1 MMEHKE
7 YIREVPGSDTAVLLI
22 HGIVETPQHFRDL
35 LPVIPEDWSIC
46 NLLLDGHG
54 HTVKEFGRTSM
65 KKWKAQ
71 VNLRLEQ
78 LLRTHKQVLLIGHS
92 MGTLFSIQAALDHP
106 QRIGGLFLLAP
117 PLHVHFPPKT
127 MFLCLRTALGCK
139 DPAAVAL
146 RADCGLELTP
156 WLWRYIPWI
165 PRFLELLV
173 ECRRI
178 RRLYPRLNTPGM
190 CFLARRDE
198 LVSLRSRK
206 VLQQNPAMETY
217 VLEDSG
223 HFAYSGEDTLL
234 LQEKLKELMARYFS
248 APSREETP

>member
-1 MMEHKE
+1 MEHKE

-22 HGIVETPQHFRDL
+22 HGINGTPLHFRDL
-35 LPVIPEDWSIC
+35 LPLIPERWSVC
-46 NLLLDGHG
+46 NMLLDGHG
-54 HTVKEFGRTSM
+54 YGVKEFGRTSM

-71 VNLRLEQ
+71 VTARLEQ
-78 LLRTHKQVLLIGHS
+78 LLETHSCVLLIGHS

-106 QRIGGLFLLAP
+106 QRVGGLFLLAP

-127 MFLCLRTALGCK
+127 MLLCLRTALGCK
-139 DPAAVAL
+139 DKASAEL
-146 RADCGLELTP
+146 RNDCGLTLTP

-165 PRFLELLV
+165 PRFLELLA

-178 RRLYPRLNTPGM
+178 RKSFAQLNAPCM
-190 CFLARRDE
+190 CFLSRRDE
-198 LVSLRSRK
+198 LVSMRTQK
-206 VLQQNPAMETY
+206 VLEKNPFAQTY

-223 HFAYSGEDTLL
+223 HFGYGEADMRL
-234 LQEKLKELMARYFS
+234 LQTKLKELMERYFS